1 MQSPWH
7 GLRISVTPRESCEF
21 RQYAHP
27 PGLSDKGMYRTMLW
41 GEINGYRVRFGGEM
55 THVLSPSGVE
65 DHIR

>member
-1 MQSPWH
+1 
-7 GLRISVTPRESCEF
+7 
-21 RQYAHP
+21 
-27 PGLSDKGMYRTMLW
+27 MYRTMLW